1 MSRRDLIHWSPF
13 MDIDRFFEEETW
25 PSAGFMPAAD
35 IYQNKN
41 NVIVE
46 MAVPKIDADKINI
59 SIENDVL
66 TVSGRRDEKKE
77 VKKEDYY
84 RKEIREGSFSRSVVL
99 PMSVKGDKAV
109 ADYEKGMLK
118 ITLPKAEEAKPKRI
132 AVKVKGK

>member
-1 MSRRDLIHWSPF
+1 MSRRDLIQWSPF
-13 MDIDRFFEEETW
+13 MDIDRFFEEEMW

-84 RKEIREGSFSRSVVL
+84 REEIREGSF
-99 PMSVKGDKAV
+99 
-109 ADYEKGMLK
+109 
-118 ITLPKAEEAKPKRI
+118 
-132 AVKVKGK
+132 